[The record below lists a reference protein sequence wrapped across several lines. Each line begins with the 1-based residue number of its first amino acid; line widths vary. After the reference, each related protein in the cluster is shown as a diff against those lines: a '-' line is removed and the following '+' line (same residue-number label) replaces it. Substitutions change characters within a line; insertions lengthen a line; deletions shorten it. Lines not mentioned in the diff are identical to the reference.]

1 MTKVELI
8 AAVAE
13 NAGLSKKD
21 AEQAVNATVEAI
33 IKALAEGVWSALA
46 PSRPVSVPL
55 ARAATPAPK
64 RRSPSPLPPLPL
76 SRLARP

>member
-33 IKALAEGVWSALA
+33 TKGSGRGRQGVSG
-46 PSRPVSVPL
+46 
-55 ARAATPAPK
+55 
-64 RRSPSPLPPLPL
+64 
-76 SRLARP
+76 RLWHLRDP